1 MINSILDLISA
12 RNINIE
18 HMINKPRGGYAYT
31 MIDLAE
37 KVNGE
42 IIQPDTEN
50 PDVLRVRV
58 NMKQMPPSGKRRGL
72 NIGLRLPA

>member
-1 MINSILDLISA
+1 MHRNVPNKINTILDLISA

-37 KVNGE
+37 KVGEEITGE
-42 IIQPDTEN
+42 ILKD

-58 NMKQMPPSGKRRGL
+58 
-72 NIGLRLPA
+72 I